1 LKILILGVN
10 GFIGNSLA
18 GHILEKTDWEVFG
31 MDIREDKLDKCR
43 GNRCFHFVEGDIS
56 INKEW
61 VEYHVK
67 KCDVVL
73 PLVAIATPA
82 TYVKEPLKVFGLD
95 FEENLQ
101 IVRQCVKYDKRLIF
115 PSTSEVYGMCPD
127 EEFNEDE
134 SPLVVGP
141 INKQRWIY
149 SVSKQLLD
157 RVIWA
162 YGFQKGLRFT
172 LFRPFNWIGPK
183 LDDLTLEPEK
193 EGSSRVV
200 TQFISSLIQGEA
212 IRLVDGGEQKRCFT
226 YVDDGIDG
234 LMRVI
239 ENKNDVC
246 NGEIFN
252 LGNPRNEATIRE
264 LAYKLRDI
272 FMSYCGNGGQRK
284 ASEIVEVSSG
294 VFYGKGYQDIDR
306 RVPSIKKARE
316 ILGWEPKVDLDTA
329 LAKTIE
335 YYVEPKTKV

>member
-1 LKILILGVN
+1 MKILVLGVN

-18 GHILEKTDWEVFG
+18 TRILEDTDWELYG
-31 MDIREDKLDKCR
+31 MDIRDDKLEKCH
-43 GNRCFHFVEGDIS
+43 GQRCFHFVEGDIS

-61 VEYHVK
+61 IEYHVK

-95 FEENLQ
+95 FEENLKV
-101 IVRQCVKYDKRLIF
+101 VRLCEKYGKRLIF

-127 EEFNEDE
+127 EEFREDE

-149 SVSKQLLD
+149 SISKQLLD

-162 YGFQKGLRFT
+162 YGFQKDLRFT

-183 LDDLTLEPEK
+183 LDDLTMEPEK

-200 TQFISSLIQGEA
+200 TQFISNMMRGEP

-226 YVDDGIDG
+226 YVDDGIDC
-234 LMRVI
+234 LMRII

-246 NGEIFN
+246 KGQIFN
-252 LGNPRNEATIRE
+252 IGNPKNEATVRE
-264 LAYKLRDI
+264 LAQSLRDLYV
-272 FMSYCGNGGQRK
+272 SYVGNSPK
-284 ASEIVEVSSG
+284 LPEIIEVSSNQ
-294 VFYGKGYQDIDR
+294 FYGKGYQDMNR
-306 RVPSIKKARE
+306 RVPSIAKARE
-316 ILGWEPKVDLDTA
+316 ILGWEPKVDLSTA
-329 LAKTIE
+329 LKRTIE
-335 YYVEPKTKV
+335 YYLMPNQG